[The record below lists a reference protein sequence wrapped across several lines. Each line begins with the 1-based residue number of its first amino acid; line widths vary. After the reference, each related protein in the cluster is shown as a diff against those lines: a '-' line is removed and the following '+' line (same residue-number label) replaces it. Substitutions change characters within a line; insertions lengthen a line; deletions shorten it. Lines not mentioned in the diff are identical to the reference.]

1 MTIYLTVKVDF
12 SAAHCILDYE
22 GKCKNLHGH
31 NYTIEVTVRPKSKL
45 TTRPVRIKRE
55 LNDLNMVIDA
65 VELKSIVKKVIEKY
79 DHKNINDVLNNRN
92 ASVELLLIHIFN
104 DIQKELSTKNVELY
118 SVRAYETD
126 DIWCE
131 MRYE

>member
-31 NYTIEVTVRPKSKL
+31 NYTIEVTVRPKS
-45 TTRPVRIKRE
+45 E

-65 VELKSIVKKVIEKY
+65 AELKSIVKKVIEKY

-126 DIWCE
+126 DIWSE